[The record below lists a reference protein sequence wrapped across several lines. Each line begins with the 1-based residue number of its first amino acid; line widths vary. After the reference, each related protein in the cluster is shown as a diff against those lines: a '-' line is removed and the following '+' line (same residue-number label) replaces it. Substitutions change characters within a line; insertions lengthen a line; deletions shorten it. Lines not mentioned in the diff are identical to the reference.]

1 MTTGEISELDM
12 SLLEE
17 YQLKKYQNLKK
28 LKGVEFNER
37 MKLEFALRDPKNI
50 EACNYLTIIY
60 NKKKKNNELINKQS
74 FDELL
79 REAKNINFFS
89 VDISDI
95 GFYEHELISD
105 DLKEIFKYLIKQNI
119 DNENNSE
126 DKKEKDEVNRRIGNS
141 LRKINDNLTEEIY
154 NWYEYNLYVNE
165 DIEEF
170 DIKKSYYD
178 NSEEFYTEHKY
189 MPENLE
195 KKIEKDPEKY
205 HKNTNIKLKSNNI
218 FDNNINLEINLAMPE
233 NELVE
238 YITKLSKLYKK
249 GKITKKIVEKE
260 TFESVFSVVGIKY
273 LTEAEEFLKLLFI
286 YDMHHSTK
294 IKEINNNQPK
304 LFEAISKKV
313 KLSTDRI
320 KDLSGNFKKTLD
332 EGLYLQL

>member
-1 MTTGEISELDM
+1 MINEEISELDKFL
-12 SLLEE
+12 SKE
-17 YQLKKYQNLKK
+17 YKLKKYQDLKK
-28 LKGVEFNER
+28 LKGVDFNER

-50 EACNYLTIIY
+50 KLIKYLITVY
-60 NKKKKNNELINKQS
+60 EQKKDDNELDQS
-74 FDELL
+74 SDELL
-79 REAKNINFFS
+79 KVAQNINFFS
-89 VDISDI
+89 VNISDMK
-95 GFYEHELISD
+95 FYEHELISD
-105 DLKEIFKYLIKQNI
+105 DLREIFKYLIKKNI
-119 DNENNSE
+119 EDEKNIENENNME
-126 DKKEKDEVNRRIGNS
+126 EEKSKIGYS
-141 LRKINDNLTEEIY
+141 FRKINDNLSEEIY
-154 NWYEYNLYVNE
+154 NWYEHNFYVNE

-218 FDNNINLEINLAMPE
+218 FDNNINLEINLAMPK

-238 YITKLSKLYKK
+238 YITKLSELYKK